1 MGLRGVQ
8 LGLDLR
14 NEGMARVIDHD
25 LTWAGLA
32 AAMFPK
38 LFTRGE
44 EVTGEDIRLRL
55 IEAGL
60 PTPPH
65 ENAWGAVTHA
75 LARNDFLHD
84 TGRVKKATD
93 PRSHARRLVIWRVL

>member
-14 NEGMARVIDHD
+14 NEGMARVIDRN

-32 AAMFPK
+32 TSIFPNVFK
-38 LFTRGE
+38 RGD

-65 ENAWGAVTHA
+65 ENAWGALTHS
-75 LARNDFLHD
+75 LARNAFLHD
-84 TGRVKKATD
+84 TGRVVKARD